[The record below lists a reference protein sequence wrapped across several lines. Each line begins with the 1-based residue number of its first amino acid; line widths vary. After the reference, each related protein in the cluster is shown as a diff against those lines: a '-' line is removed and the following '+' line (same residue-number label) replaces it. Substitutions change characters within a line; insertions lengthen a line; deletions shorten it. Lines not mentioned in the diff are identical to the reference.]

1 MAILGLLQLDIF
13 LPESHS
19 LKDKRSVIKSLRE
32 TVRKKFNVSIAETGE
47 QDKWGKSQLSIS
59 KVSNQSAV
67 IRKEFQNIQ
76 KDIERRYPLEII
88 KKVEEVW

>member
-1 MAILGLLQLDIF
+1 MAILGLLQLEIF
-13 LPESHS
+13 LPESQS

-32 TVRKKFNVSIAETGE
+32 TVRKRFNVSIAETGE
-47 QDKWGKSQLSIS
+47 QDKWGKSQISIS

>member
-1 MAILGLLQLDIF
+1 MGLLQLDIF
-13 LPESHS
+13 LPESQS

-47 QDKWGKSQLSIS
+47 QDKWGKSQISIS

>member
-1 MAILGLLQLDIF
+1 MGLLQLDIF
-13 LPESHS
+13 LPESQS
-19 LKDKRSVIKSLRE
+19 LTDKRSVIKSLRE
-32 TVRKKFNVSIAETGE
+32 TVRKRFNVSIAETGE
-47 QDKWGKSQLSIS
+47 QDKWGKSQISIS

>member
-1 MAILGLLQLDIF
+1 LAILGLLQLDIF
-13 LPESHS
+13 LPESQS

-32 TVRKKFNVSIAETGE
+32 TVRKRFNVSIAETGE
-47 QDKWGKSQLSIS
+47 QDKWGKSQISIS

>member
-1 MAILGLLQLDIF
+1 MGLLQLDIF

>member
-13 LPESHS
+13 LPESRS

-47 QDKWGKSQLSIS
+47 QDKWGTSELSIS
-59 KVSNQSAV
+59 KVSNQSSV

>member
-47 QDKWGKSQLSIS
+47 QDKWGKSQISIS

>member
-32 TVRKKFNVSIAETGE
+32 TVRKRFNVSIAETGE

-88 KKVEEVW
+88 KKIEEVW

>member
-1 MAILGLLQLDIF
+1 MGLLQLDIF
-13 LPESHS
+13 LPESQS

-32 TVRKKFNVSIAETGE
+32 TVRKRFNVSIAETGE
-47 QDKWGKSQLSIS
+47 QDKWGKSQISIS

>member
-47 QDKWGKSQLSIS
+47 QDKWGKSQISIS

-88 KKVEEVW
+88 NKVEEVW

>member
-13 LPESHS
+13 LPESRS

-32 TVRKKFNVSIAETGE
+32 TVRKRFNVSIAETGE

>member
-13 LPESHS
+13 LRESQS

-32 TVRKKFNVSIAETGE
+32 TVRKKYNVSIAETGE
-47 QDKWGKSQLSIS
+47 QDKWGKSQISIS

>member
-1 MAILGLLQLDIF
+1 LAILGLLQLDIF
-13 LPESHS
+13 LPESQS

-32 TVRKKFNVSIAETGE
+32 TVRRKFNVSIAETGE

-59 KVSNQSAV
+59 KVSNQSAL

>member
-13 LPESHS
+13 LPESQS

-32 TVRKKFNVSIAETGE
+32 TVRKRFNVSIAETGE
-47 QDKWGKSQLSIS
+47 QDKWGKSQISIS

>member
-1 MAILGLLQLDIF
+1 MGLLQLDIF
-13 LPESHS
+13 LPESRS

-47 QDKWGKSQLSIS
+47 QDKWGKSELSIS
-59 KVSNQSAV
+59 KVSNQSSV

>member
-1 MAILGLLQLDIF
+1 MAILGLLQLDI
-13 LPESHS
+13 LIPESQS
-19 LKDKRSVIKSLRE
+19 LKDKRSVIKSLKD
-32 TVRKKFNVSIAETGE
+32 TVRKKFNISIAETGD

-76 KDIERRYPLEII
+76 KDIERRYPLEIL

>member
-1 MAILGLLQLDIF
+1 MGLLQLDIF

-47 QDKWGKSQLSIS
+47 QDKWGKSQISIS